1 VGAVTSEEA
10 EVELVLPSES
20 PGCYLAWAK
29 ISARSDADDPRE
41 PRGGGRA
48 WGARYLSSIAVPSI
62 REQAVDARVRGQ
74 GTVTPHLTGEPELF
88 AGALI
93 PLQDRT
99 RSLSRATIA
108 DLAGFRVDHARIEEL
123 QRNIIRGW
131 TERVAGMSPRNT
143 GETVFGSGYSSF
155 LQGDLTAMRRWF
167 APDATLIVPGTTP
180 FSGTFRGLPEI
191 LSLLALASDRLR
203 IDAPDLVE
211 LAPDAETLNAAFETV
226 VHDGDRSL
234 RVAFR
239 QRFWISEHGQITRS
253 VIAFEDEPALAAFFG
268 TA

>member
-1 VGAVTSEEA
+1 MTSEEA

-29 ISARSDADDPRE
+29 ISARSDADDPRG
-41 PRGGGRA
+41 PRAGERA

-62 REQAVDARVRGQ
+62 REQALDARVHGK
-74 GTVTPHLTGEPELF
+74 GSVTPHLKGEPELF
-88 AGALI
+88 AGALV
-93 PLQDRT
+93 PLQERT
-99 RSLSRATIA
+99 RSLARATNA
-108 DLAGFRVDHARIEEL
+108 DLAGFGVDHARIEEL
-123 QRNIIRGW
+123 QRSIVRDW
-131 TERVAGMSPRNT
+131 TDWVAGMTPRNT

-167 APDATLIVPGTTP
+167 APDATLVVPGDTP

-203 IDAPDLVE
+203 IDQPELVE
-211 LAPDAETLNAAFETV
+211 LSPDAEALNAVFRTV

-234 RVAFR
+234 QVTFR
-239 QRFWISEHGQITRS
+239 QRFWISERGQITRS
-253 VIAFEDEPALAAFFG
+253 VITFDDESALAAFFG
-268 TA
+268 AP